1 MKRELKNIVVTSEV
15 INRIEN
21 ELFRAGMPVAA
32 LMEKAATAVASRIKQ
47 LYPNPQKISTLVGP
61 GHNGGDGLV
70 IARELHLAGYQV
82 SIYLFNET
90 ASKDLTK
97 QHLKYTQYLKIPL
110 NQSIEQILETDL
122 IIDGLFGYGLTRQI
136 SGELFEL
143 INQVNSSNIPIVSI
157 DIPSGINSDTGE
169 TMGIAIKAKRT
180 FCLGLWKIG
189 HFQDQALSNLGEIEL
204 IDIGIPEVVLNNE
217 QHNKLIFTDSLA
229 RQYLPLPRNLLAH
242 KYQQGHLL
250 LICGSSRYGGSAILS
265 ALGARASG
273 VGMLSIAV
281 PASLKSLLISQ
292 LPEALVIGC
301 QETSTGAIAEI
312 EKLDLSQYD
321 AIVCGPGLTLDAH
334 QLIPKILEAE
344 SPVILDA
351 DGLNAVALLNL
362 VPSLIYRNCPTVLTP
377 HLGEFKRLFSQ
388 IDNPQKDRF
397 SSALKAAQLSGSVV
411 LFKGARTVIA
421 DPQGKLYCLDKS
433 TPALARG
440 GSGDILAGLTGG
452 LVAQCANRDLGAIV
466 ATAAWWHAQG
476 ALLAQQER
484 TQLGVDPVT
493 LSSFLTK
500 VLSLLKI

>member
-1 MKRELKNIVVTSEV
+1 
-15 INRIEN
+15 
-21 ELFRAGMPVAA
+21 
-32 LMEKAATAVASRIKQ
+32 
-47 LYPNPQKISTLVGP
+47 
-61 GHNGGDGLV
+61 
-70 IARELHLAGYQV
+70 
-82 SIYLFNET
+82 
-90 ASKDLTK
+90 
-97 QHLKYTQYLKIPL
+97 
-110 NQSIEQILETDL
+110 
-122 IIDGLFGYGLTRQI
+122 
-136 SGELFEL
+136 
-143 INQVNSSNIPIVSI
+143 
-157 DIPSGINSDTGE
+157 
-169 TMGIAIKAKRT
+169 
-180 FCLGLWKIG
+180 
-189 HFQDQALSNLGEIEL
+189 
-204 IDIGIPEVVLNNE
+204 
-217 QHNKLIFTDSLA
+217 
-229 RQYLPLPRNLLAH
+229 
-242 KYQQGHLL
+242 
-250 LICGSSRYGGSAILS
+250 
-265 ALGARASG
+265 
-273 VGMLSIAV
+273 MLSIAV
-281 PASLKSLLISQ
+281 PASLKSILISQ

-440 GSGDILAGLTGG
+440 GSGDILAGLIGG
-452 LVAQCANRDLGAIV
+452 LVAQCANKDLGGIV